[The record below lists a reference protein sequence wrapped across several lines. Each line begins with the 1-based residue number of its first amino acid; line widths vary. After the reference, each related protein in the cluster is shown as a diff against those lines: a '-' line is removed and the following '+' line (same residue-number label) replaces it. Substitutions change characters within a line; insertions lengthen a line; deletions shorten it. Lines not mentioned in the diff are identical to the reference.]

1 MNVQLGIDN
10 NLVDRSPS
18 QQEKTELTPE
28 AFDLLLARLDPD
40 RNTAGEKYEA
50 VRLKLLKF
58 LGWWGSD
65 FPEDHADETINRVTR
80 KLLAGEEIVDI
91 NKYFIGV
98 ARLVYL
104 EHVKKRVRNREVHA
118 ALTQLP
124 VTDELPE
131 HREARFE
138 CYERCLQA
146 LPEVN
151 RDLVTRYYQVSGRNK
166 VSLRQE
172 LAQRMGIQLNLLRIR
187 AFRIRNTLK
196 DCVRDCLRSFND
208 V

>member
-1 MNVQLGIDN
+1 
-10 NLVDRSPS
+10 VDSAPS
-18 QQEKTELTPE
+18 GKEKRELTRQ

-40 RNTAGEKYEA
+40 RDTAGEKYET
-50 VRLKLLKF
+50 VRRKLVKF

-80 KLLAGEEIVDI
+80 KLLAEEEIVDI
-91 NKYFIGV
+91 NKYLVGV

-104 EHVKKRVRNREVHA
+104 EHVKERVRNGE
-118 ALTQLP
+118 ALAGLARGP
-124 VTDELPE
+124 ASDEHPE

-138 CYERCLQA
+138 CYEQCLQTLSQA
-146 LPEVN
+146 N
-151 RDLVTRYYQVSGRNK
+151 RDLVIEYYQASGTDK

-172 LAQRMGIQLNLLRIR
+172 LAERMGIQLNLLRIR

-196 DCVRDCLRSFND
+196 DCVRGCLQRWSDARDNM
-208 V
+208 